1 MAALAWH
8 NVSEQEVCLVA
19 LAQCLLSTMA
29 ACMGVRGRVEL
40 VSSVTKASR
49 GVVMRESGWG
59 GRVGLGCRI
68 GVSDSCGDRF
78 NGATGR
84 CASETQVSHNTH
96 AASHDLEHQHGGSR
110 RISMAWVCGR
120 FSEQHDMVFLV
131 FCADVK
137 SRRRGGFTHQHTP
150 VPTNSRILTHPTPT
164 VNTHLDK
171 TAW

>member
-29 ACMGVRGRVEL
+29 ACMGVRDRVEL

-59 GRVGLGCRI
+59 GRVGLGCRK

-96 AASHDLEHQHGGSR
+96 AASHELEHQHGGSR

-120 FSEQHDMVFLV
+120 FSEQHDIVFLV
-131 FCADVK
+131 FCPDVK
-137 SRRRGGFTHQHTP
+137 SRRRGGFTTQHTL
-150 VPTNSRILTHPTPT
+150 TNSRILTHPTPT
-164 VNTHLDK
+164 ANTHLDK